1 MQKIDA
7 FLQTNKFLLLVVT
20 LAMLNNLEHSANVYY
35 SISKHTF
42 GIEWL
47 DWTHAA
53 LVVLII
59 DLAIIAFVVNGR
71 HLEAGLYGVAIC
83 IINLVYSDGINM
95 FFMEPLAMGEKIN
108 QGVAKVIYSI
118 MFTYS
123 IYIFS
128 KMYFEKQQKSTA
140 YADAMHK
147 VSSLQ
152 AELMQV
158 RAEGKQEVSSLK
170 AELALAYAESEQKQS
185 RLDAMMEKVKELK
198 QTYHAQEEIFEKSR
212 EQHDAELVQILSRN
226 KNMEA
231 ALQEL
236 QDLPEKLKTA
246 LNELELV
253 RNELQKHTD
262 RLTCKDCNYIAET
275 DYALNAHKK
284 SCVKAKELKMELV

>member
-7 FLQTNKFLLLVVT
+7 FLQTNKFLLLVVV

-95 FFMEPLAMGEKIN
+95 FFMEPLPEGEKIN

-158 RAEGKQEVSSLK
+158 RAEGKQHVSSLQ
-170 AELALAYAESEQKQS
+170 AQLDEVYTESMQKQR
-185 RLDAMMEKVKELK
+185 RLDAIMEKVKELK
-198 QTYHAQEEIFEKSR
+198 QTHQAKEEKLAKSLLQQD
-212 EQHDAELVQILSRN
+212 EELVQLLSRN
-226 KNMEA
+226 KSLEA

-236 QDLPEKLKTA
+236 QDLPERLEAA

-253 RNELQKHTD
+253 RSELHKHTD
-262 RLTCKDCNYIAET
+262 RLTCKDCNYLAET